1 LRGREYVMDDEKLLE
16 LRVGLTI
23 FIAAVILSVGLLWFQ
38 GFEIGKRTYE
48 INAVFPMVGGIDP
61 GDEVNVNGVEK
72 GEVERVALEGSEVR
86 IRMAIY
92 ADVKVPDDSKIVLQT
107 VGIMGERVVSIILGE
122 SEIYLGPGATMQGIY
137 DPGMSEVLASFG
149 NIMAELLQL
158 SQDIRAIAETL
169 TEGEK
174 LRTAVEN
181 LAVIT
186 EDLKEIMS
194 KNAPRLEK
202 GMISFSK
209 SAEQVDGILTRN
221 AERIDSVLMAM
232 EQASRGLPELVDRIS
247 SVTASLAEIVKMLE
261 TNESTMGALMTDREL
276 LDRFERTITNLD
288 ELVTDMKANPGRYL
302 KIEIF

>member
-1 LRGREYVMDDEKLLE
+1 MDDEKLLE

-122 SEIYLGPGATMQGIY
+122 SETYLGPGATMQGIY

>member
-1 LRGREYVMDDEKLLE
+1 MDDEKLLE

>member
-122 SEIYLGPGATMQGIY
+122 SETYLGPGATMQGIY